1 MLLLRVGKS
10 ASSRRGRSTSRYKEV
25 EGWAG
30 ATATG
35 GRGSDTEEIFFTGE
49 SH

>member
-30 ATATG
+30 ATAT
-35 GRGSDTEEIFFTGE
+35 RRQRQ
-49 SH
+49 